1 MATNSCEWAVSL
13 CLSGRG
19 WEGRGY
25 MNYSDLC
32 EDVVRVIVDRNL
44 SPRSRS
50 GVGLGTEMFMFS
62 LL

>member
-1 MATNSCEWAVSL
+1 MASN
-13 CLSGRG
+13 
-19 WEGRGY
+19 
-25 MNYSDLC
+25 SDLC
-32 EDVVRVIVDRNL
+32 EDVARVIVDRNL